1 MIDTQQKS
9 YSRISGRANNAGG
22 RSDDMPNMSNQQNET
37 QPYQSIE
44 PSGSN
49 ETNMGPDDLDDE
61 IPF

>member
-1 MIDTQQKS
+1 
-9 YSRISGRANNAGG
+9 
-22 RSDDMPNMSNQQNET
+22 MPNMSNQQNET